1 MTPPSLVIISPAL
14 ATANNGNW
22 QTASR
27 WADFIRTRHAVRILD
42 QWNGADYAGM
52 MALHAR
58 RSADSIARYATA
70 FPSRPLVV
78 VLTGTDIY
86 RDIHT
91 DAHARR
97 SLQLATRLVVLQ
109 DAGLEELPA
118 ALREKTHVIYQSC
131 TAIKAAKEPDRT
143 HVECVMIG
151 HLREE
156 KDPLTFMQAARLVQS
171 SHVMLTQIGDT
182 LREDLHAAAISTA
195 ASQPRYRWLGALP
208 HAAAREHLAQASL
221 LVLPS
226 RMEGGA
232 NVIAEA
238 IRSGIPVVASDIPG
252 NRGMLGQD
260 YAGLFPVGDAAKLAS
275 LIDRCAQDTNYLAI
289 LQRQCQAR
297 EHLFR
302 PERERAA
309 LLQLLDNLRF

>member
-1 MTPPSLVIISPAL
+1 MPPPSLVIISPAL
-14 ATANNGNW
+14 AAANNGNS

-27 WADFIRTRHAVRILD
+27 WANFIGTRHAVGILD
-42 QWNGADYAGM
+42 QWNGADWAGM
-52 MALHAR
+52 IALHAR
-58 RSADSIARYATA
+58 RSADSIARYAAA
-70 FPSRPLVV
+70 FPSRPLVL
-78 VLTGTDIY
+78 VLTGTDLY

-91 DAHARR
+91 NADARR
-97 SLQLATRLVVLQ
+97 SLQLASRLVVLQ

-118 ALREKTHVIYQSC
+118 ALQEKTHVIYQSC
-131 TAIKAAKEPDRT
+131 TAIKPAKAPDRT
-143 HVECVMIG
+143 HFECLMIG

-156 KDPLTFMQAARLVQS
+156 KDPLTFMQAAHLTES
-171 SHVMLTQIGDT
+171 PHVILTQIGNA
-182 LREDLHAAAISTA
+182 LREDLNAAAISTA

-208 HAAAREHLAQASL
+208 HAAARDHLAQASL
-221 LVLPS
+221 LALPS

-238 IRSGIPVVASDIPG
+238 IRSGVPVVASDIPG

-275 LIDRCAQDTNYLAI
+275 LIDRCAQDTNFLAI
-289 LQRQCQAR
+289 LQRQCHAR